1 MGDWCKV
8 RCGRPSPGVIH
19 PIILTFITFQIVR
32 HFWQGK
38 LNLFLFKMAIAWLLV
53 KSYSSPGEIHRRQ
66 EKYICKKNSL
76 YWLTKCFLL
85 NLNWKHHMITS
96 KPLIF
101 YVEFLSYKDFIPII
115 ILRVPWLVLNISI
128 VKISLNSIN
137 HIFNKSMNIYFSKVC
152 VMKIF
157 KYLVQMFLSQIQV

>member
-19 PIILTFITFQIVR
+19 PIILIFITFQIAR

-76 YWLTKCFLL
+76 YWLTKMFSFKFKL
-85 NLNWKHHMITS
+85 ITS
-96 KPLIF
+96 YDNIKTLNFLCWVSQLQRF
-101 YVEFLSYKDFIPII
+101 YSYYHSSRAMISFKYFNCKNII
-115 ILRVPWLVLNISI
+115 KCNKSYIQQ
-128 VKISLNSIN
+128 IN
-137 HIFNKSMNIYFSKVC
+137 EHIF
-152 VMKIF
+152 
-157 KYLVQMFLSQIQV
+157 L